1 MQVQEKQGIKNVR
14 KTRRKRGERA
24 RNEARYKC
32 RGKKSKKR
40 PTSVRRGGSEEK
52 GAGKIEAK
60 NECRGKKSRKRPTSA
75 KRCGSEEKEGARRGR
90 K

>member
-1 MQVQEKQGIKNVR
+1 MQVQEKQGIKNIR

-40 PTSVRRGGSEEK
+40 PTSERLG
-52 GAGKIEAK
+52 
-60 NECRGKKSRKRPTSA
+60 
-75 KRCGSEEKEGARRGR
+75 GSEEKEGSRRG
-90 K
+90 KK